1 TKQWIKN
8 YHRSHLLS
16 FDYAGGLIGILG
28 ATNEIIKKSLFTNI
42 AVLSLLIFL
51 RITLA
56 LRSFTGGLILFIP
69 LAFSI
74 ALTFGSFG
82 LFNIPFTV
90 ATLPVAAMGTGLGID
105 YSIYLASRIKEEKEK
120 GVNLITAINRAVFT
134 CGKAVFFTGSIL
146 TIGIWSW
153 VWSNLKLQAKL
164 GGTLGFLLFINM
176 LSALIILPIF
186 ILLLKPNFLM
196 KPMDK

>member
-1 TKQWIKN
+1 
-8 YHRSHLLS
+8 
-16 FDYAGGLIGILG
+16 
-28 ATNEIIKKSLFTNI
+28 
-42 AVLSLLIFL
+42 
-51 RITLA
+51 
-56 LRSFTGGLILFIP
+56 
-69 LAFSI
+69 
-74 ALTFGSFG
+74 
-82 LFNIPFTV
+82 
-90 ATLPVAAMGTGLGID
+90 MGTGLGID